1 MNASELS
8 ALLDATLNDITAD
21 GIAIGVATR
30 TTTMF
35 ACRGAVA
42 GRVVHPDTVFYGAS
56 LTKQVVGFLLAR
68 AVQAG
73 EASPTDRLQRWL
85 PELPDWLEQVRLD
98 HLLHH
103 TSDLP
108 DVTRPQPTRPRSNAE
123 VIDRL
128 RRLSPHPRIAPGTGF
143 VYNNTGYV
151 LLAEVVARISGQ
163 AIDALAAST
172 LFDPLRLTAMWL
184 GGEPVRL
191 TDAAE
196 IPGTI
201 GDGGLWTSITDLT
214 RWLIAMNDGTLEPGA
229 VRRLETT
236 GRLDDGSPLN
246 YGWGVGLTET
256 PNGRRVSH
264 GGSWDPWLAK
274 SVRVPQRGVAV
285 AVLSTGSAETV
296 ISETGFRIA
305 NLVASARD
313 SRGDP
318 G

>member
-1 MNASELS
+1 MNPAALS
-8 ALLDATLNDITAD
+8 ALLDATLSDITAD
-21 GIAIGVATR
+21 AIAIGVAAGATR
-30 TTTMF
+30 RF

-42 GRVVHPDTVFYGAS
+42 GRAVDPDTVFYGAS
-56 LTKQVVGFLLAR
+56 LTKQVIGFLLAR

-73 EASPTDRLQRWL
+73 EASATDPVQPWL
-85 PELPDWLEQVRLD
+85 PELPDWLAPVGLH

-108 DVTRPQPTRPRSNAE
+108 DVTRPQPMRPRSNAE

-128 RRLSPHPRIAPGTGF
+128 ARLSPRPRIAPGTRF

-151 LLAEVVARISGQ
+151 LLAEVVARIAGQ
-163 AIDALAAST
+163 SVDALAAAT
-172 LFDPLRLTAMWL
+172 LFQPLGLTAMRL
-184 GGEPVRL
+184 GGEPVRVAG
-191 TDAAE
+191 AAD

-201 GDGGLWTSITDLT
+201 GDGGLWTSNTDLT
-214 RWLIAMNDGTLEPGA
+214 RWLMAMNDGTLDLGA

-236 GRLDDGSPLN
+236 GRLADGSSLD
-246 YGWGVGLTET
+246 YGWGVRVTET

-264 GGSWDPWLAK
+264 GGRWDPWLAK
-274 SVRVPQRGVAV
+274 SVRLPRQGIAV
-285 AVLSTGSAETV
+285 AVLSRGSRETV

-305 NLVASARD
+305 DVVASARH
-313 SRGDP
+313 SQGDP